1 MLPSSSPP
9 PTRRLVEVEAMATVL
24 SAARLLRSLLSTR
37 RLAEVVATGTASLLE
52 FLAIQRTVT
61 FNVSTTC
68 ALVFVLLHLLTS
80 LTLGHI
86 ILTAT
91 PVSSSSLP
99 PARAFHDS
107 SQARKAAA
115 RSGSASVEDADAAPQ
130 GSSGSYMPRRA
141 TRSRY
146 CTSWD
151 CAMIVLSARQAWRQ
165 AWMLCA
171 FSWHRR
177 VRMRSRSS
185 VGRLSKCSGM
195 VVTGSRIDRSINR
208 VVMIRRL
215 GPSDGL

>member
-99 PARAFHDS
+99 PACTTPHRSPPYHHQRALPLHYLYINVHTTPPRVCVHTISFHL
-107 SQARKAAA
+107 
-115 RSGSASVEDADAAPQ
+115 
-130 GSSGSYMPRRA
+130 
-141 TRSRY
+141 
-146 CTSWD
+146 CT
-151 CAMIVLSARQAWRQ
+151 IFRHH
-165 AWMLCA
+165 
-171 FSWHRR
+171 HRHH
-177 VRMRSRSS
+177 
-185 VGRLSKCSGM
+185 
-195 VVTGSRIDRSINR
+195 
-208 VVMIRRL
+208 
-215 GPSDGL
+215 